1 MNLRSITITV
11 IGAGLAPGALLVAL
25 HGILSATVS
34 DVQVEQH
41 DPGIDEADWQA
52 PDGSFPNHGTC
63 TYFGPR
69 EGVRA
74 ISTFAD
80 DVQAMRE
87 RTTDTNFVLAMMPR
101 AQRGGVFT
109 QASDPDHGQDVSRPC
124 NGIDDCIQRQADA
137 AGVPLTYLTTDI
149 EFLRRIRL
157 DLTGRIP
164 TKDEVLGFL
173 ANTSETKREDLVDR
187 LLETPEW
194 ADRWAM
200 FFGDLYRNTRVSGQV
215 NRYPEGRD
223 SFHLYL
229 RNSMRQNKPYDQM
242 VREMIAAEG
251 SSDGRTYPD
260 KYTSYG
266 HWKRTYGD
274 RNGNP
279 VRASPVGWPLTGRT
293 VGGPVQDTYDSL
305 AFFAARDF
313 LGISLMDC
321 VLCHDGA
328 GHLDDLS
335 LWGAEAKRYEAWG
348 LAAFFSDMPR
358 YREWRYPGKTLP
370 LHPVTGEKAKARYY
384 FIYDLEQGVE
394 RASQNGDTAGL
405 YLASTSGGNR
415 PDRFHNERSVEPS
428 YPFAGNASVDTNL
441 RLREQLGWHLT
452 ADPQFARAIVNFIW
466 RQFFSRG
473 IIEPH
478 DQFDLLRLNPAV
490 PPPEGW
496 DIQPSHPY
504 LLEVLAKGFAENG
517 FDLKWL
523 MRVITT
529 SQTYQLSSRYE
540 GAFNPLH
547 EKYFVRHQAKRL
559 TAEQMHD
566 ALTVASGL
574 PVRYNVSRPL
584 RGLRYAM
591 QFPDVRE
598 LPTGN
603 DQMAR
608 GARLLLQAFTPG
620 DRQSSPRSGEGSPL
634 QALNLMNNPFVL
646 SRVNPEAESGTLAE
660 SLNMSDDAALVA
672 NLYLSVL
679 SRHPTNAELATAV
692 QYIQGG
698 DRNKRAGYLIWS
710 LFNKTDFYFNY

>member
-1 MNLRSITITV
+1 MNAKNILVTV
-11 IGAGLAPGALLVAL
+11 IGGGLALGALIGMLNKTMGA
-25 HGILSATVS
+25 AVS
-34 DVQVEQH
+34 DVQVERP
-41 DPGIDEADWQA
+41 DPAIDEADWQA

-69 EGVRA
+69 DGVRP
-74 ISTFAD
+74 IYTFAD
-80 DVQAMRE
+80 DFQAMRQ
-87 RTTDTNFVLAMMPR
+87 RTADTNFVLAMMPQAR
-101 AQRGGVFT
+101 RGGVFAR
-109 QASDPDHGQDVSRPC
+109 ASDPRRAPDVARPC

-137 AGVPLTYLTTDI
+137 AGVPLTHLTTDV
-149 EFLRRIRL
+149 EFLRRVRL

-164 TKDEVLGFL
+164 TRDEVLAFL
-173 ANTSETKREDLVDR
+173 ASTSATKREDLVDR

-200 FFGDLYRNTRVSGQV
+200 FLGDLYRNTRVTGQV

-242 VREMIAAEG
+242 VREMITAEG
-251 SSDGRTYPD
+251 SSDGRVYPEQ
-260 KYTSYG
+260 YTSYE
-266 HWKRTYGD
+266 HWKRTYD
-274 RNGNP
+274 DWVGNP
-279 VRASPVGWPLTGRT
+279 VTASAVGWPLTGRT

-335 LWGAEAKRYEAWG
+335 LWGADAKRYEAWS
-348 LAAFFSDMPR
+348 LAAFFSDIPR
-358 YREWRYPGKTLP
+358 YRDWRYPGKTLP
-370 LHPVTGEKAKARYY
+370 LHPVTGVKAKARYY

-394 RASQNGDTAGL
+394 RATGNGDTAGV
-405 YLASTSGGNR
+405 YLARTSGGNR
-415 PDRFHNERSVEPS
+415 PDRFYKARSVEPS
-428 YPFAGNASVDTNL
+428 YPFGGNASVDPNL
-441 RLREQLGWHLT
+441 RLREQLSWHLT
-452 ADPQFARAIVNFIW
+452 ADPQFARAIVNFVW

-473 IIEPH
+473 IVEPP
-478 DQFDLLRLNPAV
+478 DQFDLFRLDPAD

-496 DIQPSHPY
+496 EIQPSHPY
-504 LLEVLAKGFAENG
+504 LLELLAKGFAENG

-523 MRVITT
+523 MRAITT

-566 ALTVASGL
+566 ALTVASGR
-574 PVRYNVSRPL
+574 PVRYNLPGPL
-584 RGLRYAM
+584 RRLQYAM

-598 LPTGN
+598 LPPGN
-603 DQMAR
+603 NRMAR
-608 GARLLLQAFTPG
+608 HTRLLLQAFTPG
-620 DRQSSPRSGEGSPL
+620 DRESSPRSGEGSPL

-646 SRVNPEAESGTLAE
+646 SRVNPEAESGTLAA
-660 SLNMSDDAALVA
+660 SLTMSDDALVA
-672 NLYLSVL
+672 NLYLTVL